1 MTEWG
6 LRYHALTM
14 LRRASWVR
22 PPQTYGEPHVTAVP
36 HNPGRDRS
44 RGHSR
49 RQVLVTGLAASA
61 LLATNAL
68 PSPATAAAGPARRTS
83 LPKAVL
89 PKAVLPRPTGPFA
102 VGTVALHL
110 VDRSRTEPWVPGT
123 SAHRELMVSLW
134 YPARPGGAA
143 RAVPQMTAA
152 AAAHFGSAEGA
163 AAMNLRMA
171 PGSVDWGATLTHAYR
186 DAPVDRRAG
195 RLPVVL
201 YSPGLGDPRT
211 WNTALV
217 EDLASRGYAVVTVDH
232 THEATEVEFPDGR
245 LATMRIFDG
254 APPTDPAA
262 ISALL
267 EKVVAVRVAD
277 TRFVLDELARL
288 NRTRFGGELD
298 LRRVGV
304 FGQSAGGFTAA
315 QTMHDDRR
323 FLAGI
328 NMDGEMDYVGGREPD
343 GTHLSS
349 VALDGL
355 DRPLLLMGT
364 GSEGSGDYRQQ
375 PSWAAFWANTRGW
388 KADVTLTGSRH
399 ASYTDAEALLPRL
412 ARQGAVPDGGLAAAV
427 GTVPP
432 GRALA
437 ANRAYVASFFDRW
450 LRGRDDQLLDRPS
463 ERFPEMVFTR

>member
-1 MTEWG
+1 MTD
-6 LRYHALTM
+6 
-14 LRRASWVR
+14 
-22 PPQTYGEPHVTAVP
+22 VP
-36 HNPGRDRS
+36 HD
-44 RGHSR
+44 HSR
-49 RQVLVTGLAASA
+49 TLNRRQALVTGVTASA
-61 LLATNAL
+61 LLATGAM
-68 PSPATAAAGPARRTS
+68 PSPAAAAGRARRSS
-83 LPKAVL
+83 LPTAG
-89 PKAVLPRPTGPFA
+89 LPRPTGPFA

-134 YPARPGGAA
+134 YPARPYGTG
-143 RAVPQMTAA
+143 RTVPQMTPGAA
-152 AAAHFGSAEGA
+152 SHFGSAEGA
-163 AAMNLRMA
+163 AALNLRMA

-186 DAPVDRRAG
+186 DSPVDPRAG
-195 RLPVVL
+195 RLPVLL

-217 EDLASRGYAVVTVDH
+217 EDLASRGYAVVTIDH

-245 LATMRIFDG
+245 LATMRFFDG
-254 APPTDPAA
+254 TPPTDPEA

-277 TRFVLDELARL
+277 SRFVLDELARL
-288 NRTRFGGELD
+288 NRTRFAGTLD
-298 LRRVGV
+298 LRRVGM
-304 FGQSAGGFTAA
+304 FGQSAGGFTTA

-323 FLAGI
+323 VLAGVD
-328 NMDGEMDYVGGREPD
+328 MDGEMDYVGGRKPD
-343 GTHLSS
+343 GTRLSS

-364 GSEGSGDYRQQ
+364 GSEDSGDYRQQ

-399 ASYTDAEALLPRL
+399 ATYTDAEVLLPRL
-412 ARQGAVPDGGLAAAV
+412 ARQGAVPEGGLTGAI

-432 GRALA
+432 HRATA
-437 ANRAYVASFFDRW
+437 ANRAYLASFFDRW
-450 LRGRDDQLLDRPS
+450 LRGHDDRLLHGPS
-463 ERFPEMVFTR
+463 ARFPEMVFAR

>member
-1 MTEWG
+1 M
-6 LRYHALTM
+6 
-14 LRRASWVR
+14 
-22 PPQTYGEPHVTAVP
+22 TAVP

-450 LRGRDDQLLDRPS
+450 LRGRDDQLLDGPS
-463 ERFPEMVFTR
+463 ERFPEMVFAR

>member
-1 MTEWG
+1 MTV
-6 LRYHALTM
+6 A
-14 LRRASWVR
+14 
-22 PPQTYGEPHVTAVP
+22 PHDP
-36 HNPGRDRS
+36 SRDRS
-44 RGHSR
+44 RRSLDR
-49 RQVLVTGLAASA
+49 RQVLVAGLAASA
-61 LLATNAL
+61 LLATAAV
-68 PSPATAAAGPARRTS
+68 PSPAAAAGRADGPSSGPASGRANGPAAGRRAS
-83 LPKAVL
+83 LPTAR
-89 PKAVLPRPTGPFA
+89 LPRPTGPYA

-110 VDRSRTEPWVPGT
+110 VDRSRAEPWVPGT
-123 SAHRELMVSLW
+123 SARRELMVSLW
-134 YPARPGGAA
+134 YPARPGGSA
-143 RAVPQMTAA
+143 RPVPQMTAG

-163 AAMNLRMA
+163 AAMNLGMA
-171 PGSVDWGATLTHAYR
+171 PGSVDWGATLTHAHE

-195 RLPVVL
+195 QLPVVL

-217 EDLASRGYAVVTVDH
+217 EDLASRGYAVVTIDH

-254 APPTDPAA
+254 APPTDPEA

-277 TRFVLDELARL
+277 SRFVLDELARL
-288 NRTRFGGELD
+288 NRTRFGGALD
-298 LRRVGV
+298 LRRVGM

-343 GTHLSS
+343 GTHLSG

-355 DRPLLLMGT
+355 DRPLLLMGS
-364 GSEGSGDYRQQ
+364 GSEGSGDHRQQ

-399 ASYTDAEALLPRL
+399 ASYTDAGVLLPRL
-412 ARQGAVPDGGLAAAV
+412 ARQGAVPEGGLAGAV

-432 GRALA
+432 HRALA
-437 ANRAYVASFFDRW
+437 ANRAYVASFFGRW
-450 LRGRDDQLLDRPS
+450 LRGHDDHLLDGPS
-463 ERFPEMVFTR
+463 ERFPEMVFAR

>member
-1 MTEWG
+1 MTPDVMTV
-6 LRYHALTM
+6 A
-14 LRRASWVR
+14 
-22 PPQTYGEPHVTAVP
+22 PHDP
-36 HNPGRDRS
+36 SRDRS
-44 RGHSR
+44 RRSLDR
-49 RQVLVTGLAASA
+49 RQVLVAGLAASA
-61 LLATNAL
+61 LLATAAL
-68 PSPATAAAGPARRTS
+68 PSPAAAAAAGRADGPAAGTTGRRAS
-83 LPKAVL
+83 LPTAR
-89 PKAVLPRPTGPFA
+89 LPRPTGPYA

-110 VDRSRTEPWVPGT
+110 VDRSRAEPWVPGT
-123 SAHRELMVSLW
+123 SARRELMVSLW
-134 YPARPGGAA
+134 YPARPGGSA
-143 RAVPQMTAA
+143 RPVPQMTAG

-163 AAMNLRMA
+163 AAMNLKMQ
-171 PGSVDWGATLTHAYR
+171 PGSVDWGATLTHAHEA
-186 DAPVDRRAG
+186 APADRRAG
-195 RLPVVL
+195 QLPVVL

-217 EDLASRGYAVVTVDH
+217 EDLASRGYAVVTIDH

-254 APPTDPAA
+254 APPTDPEA
-262 ISALL
+262 ITALL

-277 TRFVLDELARL
+277 SRFVLDELARL
-288 NRTRFGGELD
+288 NRTRFGGALD
-298 LRRVGV
+298 LRRVGM

-343 GTHLSS
+343 GTHLSG

-355 DRPLLLMGT
+355 DRPLLLMGS

-388 KADVTLTGSRH
+388 RADVTLTGSRH
-399 ASYTDAEALLPRL
+399 ASYTDAGVLLPRL
-412 ARQGAVPDGGLAAAV
+412 ARQGAVPEGGLAGAV

-432 GRALA
+432 HRALA
-437 ANRAYVASFFDRW
+437 ANRAYVASFFGRW
-450 LRGRDDQLLDRPS
+450 LRGHDDHLLDGPS
-463 ERFPEMVFTR
+463 ERFPEMVFAR

>member
-1 MTEWG
+1 M
-6 LRYHALTM
+6 
-14 LRRASWVR
+14 
-22 PPQTYGEPHVTAVP
+22 TAVP
-36 HNPGRDRS
+36 HNPGRDR
-44 RGHSR
+44 SR

-61 LLATNAL
+61 LLAANAL

-143 RAVPQMTAA
+143 RVVPQMTAA

-171 PGSVDWGATLTHAYR
+171 AGSVDWGSTLTHAYA

-254 APPTDPAA
+254 APPSDPEA

-277 TRFVLDELARL
+277 ARFVLDELARL
-288 NRTRFGGELD
+288 NRTRFGGQLD
-298 LRRVGV
+298 LRRVGI

-343 GTHLSS
+343 GTHLSG

-364 GSEGSGDYRQQ
+364 GSEGSGDYRRQ

-399 ASYTDAEALLPRL
+399 ASYTDAQVLLPRL
-412 ARQGAVPDGGLAAAV
+412 ARQGAAPDGGLAAAV
-427 GTVPP
+427 GTVRP

-450 LRGRDDQLLDRPS
+450 LRGRDDQLLDGPS
-463 ERFPEMVFTR
+463 ERFPEMVFAQ

>member
-1 MTEWG
+1 M
-6 LRYHALTM
+6 
-14 LRRASWVR
+14 
-22 PPQTYGEPHVTAVP
+22 TAVP
-36 HNPGRDRS
+36 HHHSHSRS
-44 RGHSR
+44 HSR

-61 LLATNAL
+61 LLATGAI
-68 PSPATAAAGPARRTS
+68 PSPALAAGRARRTS
-83 LPKAVL
+83 LPKAG
-89 PKAVLPRPTGPFA
+89 LPRPTGPFA

-110 VDRSRTEPWVPGT
+110 VDHSRTEPWVPGT
-123 SAHRELMVSLW
+123 AAHRELMVSLW

-143 RAVPQMTAA
+143 RAVPQMTAG
-152 AAAHFGSAEGA
+152 AAAHFGSGEGA
-163 AAMNLRMA
+163 AALNLRMA
-171 PGSVDWGATLTHAYR
+171 PGSVDWGATLTHAHE
-186 DAPVDRRAG
+186 DAPLDRRAG
-195 RLPVVL
+195 QLPVVL

-217 EDLASRGYAVVTVDH
+217 EDLASRGYAVVTIDH
-232 THEATEVEFPDGR
+232 THEATEVDFPDGR

-254 APPTDPAA
+254 APPTDPEA

-277 TRFVLDELARL
+277 SRFVLDELARL
-288 NRTRFGGELD
+288 NRTRFGGAID
-298 LRRVGV
+298 LRRVGM

-323 FLAGI
+323 VRAGI
-328 NMDGEMDYVGGREPD
+328 NMDGEMDYAGGREPD

-355 DRPLLLMGT
+355 DRPLLLM

-399 ASYTDAEALLPRL
+399 ASYTDAEVLLPQL
-412 ARQGAVPDGGLAAAV
+412 ARQGAVPEGGPAGAV

-432 GRALA
+432 HRALT
-437 ANRAYVASFFDRW
+437 ANRAYVTSFFDRW
-450 LRGRDDQLLDRPS
+450 LRGRDDHLLDGPS
-463 ERFPEMVFTR
+463 ERFPEMVFAPETAFAR